1 LDTYVK
7 SRITPNTSNIT
18 SQEKTVIDGEE
29 AIKVYHLGVGD
40 YEGLKYIESKRL
52 IALDLVDS

>member
-1 LDTYVK
+1 MDSYVK
-7 SRITPNTSNIT
+7 SKITPNTSNIT
-18 SQEKTVIDGEE
+18 SQEKTVIDGE

-40 YEGLKYIESKRL
+40 YEGLKYVESKRL

>member
-1 LDTYVK
+1 MDSYVK
-7 SRITPNTSNIT
+7 SKITPNTSNIT

-40 YEGLKYIESKRL
+40 YEGLKYVESKRL